1 MIYIFKEPLVPATGA
16 TVIKNSNAFVINK
29 GFELILWFNQ
39 NQNLRLTVSA
49 NGSLNDNSI
58 DGITTNG
65 GRIVGTTIINENGG
79 KLNQFFLY
87 KY

>member
-1 MIYIFKEPLVPATGA
+1 
-16 TVIKNSNAFVINK
+16 
-29 GFELILWFNQ
+29 
-39 NQNLRLTVSA
+39 LTVSA